1 MKNKIFMYL
10 FLFTLLFVIFQYM
23 NEKSI
28 FESQENKI
36 ASLSEKLSKATDSL
50 HMLNDRVADL
60 NYFTLQGNE
69 SAMAYL
75 ENIGYDAEKVEA
87 MVSDV
92 IYEKNVEK
100 GGNPLIPVAGINGVM
115 RINKLRFLNH
125 RWIQADYSDG
135 TYWGE
140 MILEYFFDE
149 KGELQLTTI
158 SSALYP
164 SN

>member
-28 FESQENKI
+28 FESQESKI
-36 ASLSEKLSKATDSL
+36 ANLSEKLSKANDSL
-50 HMLNDRVADL
+50 GVLNERVADL

-69 SAMAYL
+69 SAMTYF
-75 ENIGYDAEKVEA
+75 ESSGYDAEKVEA
-87 MVSDV
+87 MVSEE

-100 GGNPLIPVAGINGVM
+100 EGNPLIPVAGINGVM
-115 RINKLRFLNH
+115 RVNKVRFLNH
-125 RWIQADYSDG
+125 RWILADFSDG
-135 TYWGE
+135 TYWGD

-149 KGELQLTTI
+149 KGELHLTTI